1 MTVLISGAYDALTT
15 KPCKSGLFCALLKT
29 VFCKKP
35 NQGATMKKSRKIE
48 IVIPTWEGRSGP
60 SYWGDTDYSSHDKQS
75 TSFWLSLRGVVP
87 SVGYFNGDC
96 RAIGAIGLYVWID
109 LHDTVSIDLRLH
121 EVGSVS
127 LYEGVQ
133 LINLLKRLC
142 AKGKAYP
149 FSNFQRRTTVH
160 TELTKALDALG
171 IKRALVY
178 HRITT
183 NESYELVGMIIKR
196 ISVTVDERL
205 EEMKQRH
212 AA

>member
-1 MTVLISGAYDALTT
+1 M
-15 KPCKSGLFCALLKT
+15 
-29 VFCKKP
+29 KKP
-35 NQGATMKKSRKIE
+35 RKIE

-60 SYWGDTDYSSHDKQS
+60 SYWGDADYSSHDNQS

-87 SVGYFNGDC
+87 SDGYINGDC
-96 RAIGAIGLYVWID
+96 RAIGDIGLYVWID
-109 LHDTVSIDLRLH
+109 LHGTVSIDLRLH

-149 FSNFQRRTTVH
+149 FSNFQRGTNVQ

-171 IKRALVY
+171 IKRAMVY
-178 HRITT
+178 HGINTSV
-183 NESYELVGMIIKR
+183 SYEPVGMAIKQ
-196 ISVTVDERL
+196 ISDDMNERL
-205 EEMKQRH
+205 NHLKQRQV
-212 AA
+212 A